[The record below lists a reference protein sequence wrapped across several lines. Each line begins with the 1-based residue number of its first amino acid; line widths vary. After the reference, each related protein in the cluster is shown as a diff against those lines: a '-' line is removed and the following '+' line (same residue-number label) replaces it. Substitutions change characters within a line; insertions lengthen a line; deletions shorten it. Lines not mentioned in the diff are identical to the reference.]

1 MLMDIFS
8 YSGCGL
14 RPSNQD
20 FSLSH
25 RLPHGGLVAVVADG
39 MGGYAHGE
47 VAAEI
52 VARSVVEHVSE
63 AGVECAPA
71 DVLSG
76 AFAYANEMVELK
88 RISLGVRNMGAVVVA
103 AVVSDREVCFAWLGD
118 SRGCVVRDGRVA
130 VQTADHSLVSDMQR
144 TRPLSLTAEEVAR
157 FSSVVSRAVMGRAV
171 PDEPSVACAEL
182 KPGDSVILCSDGLHR
197 NVADL
202 ATLPSDGAQL
212 ERLLDSQTDKWD
224 DNYTL
229 IRITV

>member
-1 MLMDIFS
+1 MDVFA

-20 FSLSH
+20 FFLSH
-25 RLPHGGLVAVVADG
+25 RLPQGRLVAVVADG
-39 MGGYAHGE
+39 MGGYAHGD
-47 VAAEI
+47 VAAEV

-63 AGVECAPA
+63 AGVRCAPA
-71 DVLSG
+71 DVLRSSL
-76 AFAYANEMVELK
+76 AYANEMVEIK
-88 RISLGVRNMGAVVVA
+88 RISLGARNMGAVAVA

-130 VQTADHSLVSDMQR
+130 VQTTDHSLVADLQR
-144 TRPLSLTAEEVAR
+144 GRALSAEEEAR

-171 PDEPSVACAEL
+171 SDEPSVACAGL
-182 KPGDSVILCSDGLHR
+182 KPGDSVILCTDGLHR
-197 NVADL
+197 NVADI
-202 ATLPSDGAQL
+202 ATLPSDDAQL
-212 ERLLDSQTDKWD
+212 ESFLDSQTDKWD

>member
-1 MLMDIFS
+1 MDVFA
-8 YSGCGL
+8 YSGCGR

-20 FSLSH
+20 FFLCH
-25 RLPHGGLVAVVADG
+25 RLPQGRLVAVVADG
-39 MGGYAHGE
+39 MGGYAHGD
-47 VAAEI
+47 VAAAV
-52 VARSVVEHVSE
+52 VARSVVGHVSE
-63 AGVECAPA
+63 AGVECAPD
-71 DVLSG
+71 DVLRS
-76 AFAYANEMVELK
+76 ALAYANEMVELK

-103 AVVSDREVCFAWLGD
+103 AVVSEREACFAWLGD

-130 VQTADHSLVSDMQR
+130 VRTADHSLVTDLQR
-144 TRPLSLTAEEVAR
+144 MRPLTADEVAR

-212 ERLLDSQTDKWD
+212 ESFLDSRTDKWD